1 MAVITEQP
9 VMTANGENLWT
20 QPLTKKRSTNM
31 IPAVSMR
38 NQIPSMPATC
48 FITDGNH
55 WSGPSS
61 VAAVIHMQA
70 NNNRKNGCAACLNIV
85 PLETFD
91 VTRSVLG

>member
-1 MAVITEQP
+1 MAVMTEQA
-9 VMTANGENLWT
+9 VITANGENLCT

-38 NQIPSMPATC
+38 NQMPSMPATC

-61 VAAVIHMQA
+61 VAAVIHMHT
-70 NNNRKNGCAACLNIV
+70 NSNTKNGRAACVNIV
-85 PLETFD
+85 APETFD
-91 VTRSVLG
+91 VTRSVFG